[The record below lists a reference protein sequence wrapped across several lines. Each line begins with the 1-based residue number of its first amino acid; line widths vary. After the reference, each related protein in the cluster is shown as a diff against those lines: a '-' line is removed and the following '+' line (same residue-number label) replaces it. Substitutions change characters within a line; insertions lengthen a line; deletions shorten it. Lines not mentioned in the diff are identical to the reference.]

1 MEGGHQ
7 CMDGDDDL
15 GQFGQCVEVE
25 QGFFNL
31 YFTPYIVD
39 AEYLRGGI
47 ISSTL
52 QGAPSTGGLGQGGDV
67 QHEHASGIFDVVIY
81 ICI

>member
-1 MEGGHQ
+1 MHGG
-7 CMDGDDDL
+7 GT
-15 GQFGQCVEVE
+15 GI
-25 QGFFNL
+25 FNL
-31 YFTPYIVD
+31 YFTPHIVD